1 MKANYNNK
9 PESETTAALGS
20 LYDLNKVIM
29 MHEVALTQE
38 QIENKKDELHD
49 WIYENVA
56 QKYFMLLCNEQRDY
70 TIFNLNKDNSVD
82 AQLWGGMGAVTDATN
97 DVIECLTNRGELL
110 AADAQPDGTWEFWIR
125 SADECFAYYFFPYGN
140 AVLEY

>member
-9 PESETTAALGS
+9 PESETTAALGN

-125 SADECFAYYFFPYGN
+125 NADECFAYYFFPYGN